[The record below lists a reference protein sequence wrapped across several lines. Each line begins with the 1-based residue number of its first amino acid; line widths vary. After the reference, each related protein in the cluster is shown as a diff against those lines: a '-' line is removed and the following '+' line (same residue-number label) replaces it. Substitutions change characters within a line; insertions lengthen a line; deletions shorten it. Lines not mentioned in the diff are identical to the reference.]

1 MRVLSPPIW
10 CAPCSGAAPCV
21 RRLGL
26 ISHLLGLMLSQL
38 HSSSFL
44 CGRVG
49 RAHAGAPP
57 QAGTPANPALVVISG
72 CRRFNTA
79 LHAFRI
85 WGAWA

>member
-21 RRLGL
+21 RL
-26 ISHLLGLMLSQL
+26 ISHLLGLMLSHL
-38 HSSSFL
+38 RSSSFL

-57 QAGTPANPALVVISG
+57 RVGTPANPALAVTLG
-72 CRRFNTA
+72 CRRFETA